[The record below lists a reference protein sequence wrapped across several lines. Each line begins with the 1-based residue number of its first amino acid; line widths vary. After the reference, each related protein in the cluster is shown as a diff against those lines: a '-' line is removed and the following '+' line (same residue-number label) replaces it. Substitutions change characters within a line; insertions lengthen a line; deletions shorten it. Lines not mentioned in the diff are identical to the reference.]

1 MAPAKFARL
10 ATAAPSSCPRAS
22 PSSGARRCTLRARWQ
37 IDIGLEPRAGLL
49 AEIIVLDQFSRNVY
63 RDNARAFASDALAL
77 ALAQE
82 MVAGAHDTA
91 LPVAQRAF
99 AYLPFMHSES
109 LAIHSQALLLFDQPG
124 LEGNLRF
131 ERLHQDIL
139 QRFGRYPHRNA
150 ALGRRSTPE
159 EEAFL
164 QQP

>member
-1 MAPAKFARL
+1 
-10 ATAAPSSCPRAS
+10 
-22 PSSGARRCTLRARWQ
+22 
-37 IDIGLEPRAGLL
+37 
-49 AEIIVLDQFSRNVY
+49 
-63 RDNARAFASDALAL
+63 
-77 ALAQE
+77 

-109 LAIHSQALLLFDQPG
+109 LAIHAQALLLFDQPG

-159 EEAFL
+159 EETFL
-164 QQP
+164 KQPGSGF

>member
-1 MAPAKFARL
+1 MSTIKFLVFALPLVVLGLCAFVVLLVVLRWLWQGQWAR
-10 ATAAPSSCPRAS
+10 
-22 PSSGARRCTLRARWQ
+22 
-37 IDIGLEPRAGLL
+37 
-49 AEIIVLDQFSRNVY
+49 
-63 RDNARAFASDALAL
+63 AL
-77 ALAQE
+77 ALAQD

-164 QQP
+164 QQPGAGF